1 MPGVTL
7 LAGDKVQSKTLVSSF
22 PVQCYFQPPQM
33 ALKLLILQAPP
44 VRLCPWAQSSRP
56 FGEQLELQGG
66 AGQGACP
73 GGLFPSLRWGQSESG
88 HQCAECASML
98 SKPALNTNQG
108 A

>member
-44 VRLCPWAQSSRP
+44 VRLCPWAQSSGP
-56 FGEQLELQGG
+56 FEEQLELQGG
-66 AGQGACP
+66 AGQGACLEVYFLHCD
-73 GGLFPSLRWGQSESG
+73 G
-88 HQCAECASML
+88 
-98 SKPALNTNQG
+98 TNQNPG
-108 A
+108 ISVPSVPRCCLNQH